1 MIPHDDDHHIIH
13 STDSEEFIVLHVQKV
28 NLNDKK
34 TLNNELNIC
43 NKQPLY
49 KESTVDWQIEIKSV
63 KDKNCLDPMLLKFIK
78 KMQKLSCFYKI
89 NKYNFILK
97 SVAASLFKTI
107 LNVIAL

>member
-1 MIPHDDDHHIIH
+1 MIPHNDDHQIIH
-13 STDSEEFIVLHVQKV
+13 STDSEEFIVLYVQKV

-89 NKYNFILK
+89 NKYY
-97 SVAASLFKTI
+97 T
-107 LNVIAL
+107 